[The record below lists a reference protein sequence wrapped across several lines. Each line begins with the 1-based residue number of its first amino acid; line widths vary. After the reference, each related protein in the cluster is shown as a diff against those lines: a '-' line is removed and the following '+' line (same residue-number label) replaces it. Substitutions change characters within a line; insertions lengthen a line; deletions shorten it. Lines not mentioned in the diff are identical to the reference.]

1 MTLDE
6 AKKIAEQILGYA
18 ESGCDHCVTDLVE
31 RLNKA
36 FPEFVWKT
44 GKYVAPADENNWQ
57 GRIEVF
63 VVTRG
68 E

>member
-6 AKKIAEQILGYA
+6 AKKIAWIVGHA
-18 ESGCDHCVTDLVE
+18 DGGCAHCVSDLVA
-31 RLNKA
+31 LLDKA

-63 VVTRG
+63 VVTSG